1 MKKKTHI
8 DNDEHIADPENN
20 KADASPE
27 TPAADDPVSIL
38 ESRCKEAEEKAEAEH
53 DNFLR
58 TLAEY
63 NNFKRRSREEL
74 TMARKFGAEDLI
86 IRLLPLLDN
95 FERGLKASEELR
107 DFDALHGGVL
117 LIMRQ
122 LFDILEKEGVKEIE
136 TSGQVFDPNLHEAV
150 MREESSDLPDGT
162 IVDEFQKG
170 YTLGEKV
177 IRPSMVKVA
186 HTP

>member
-1 MKKKTHI
+1 MKKKI
-8 DNDEHIADPENN
+8 DIDKDEYIADPECVG
-20 KADASPE
+20 AEA
-27 TPAADDPVSIL
+27 PAADDPISIL
-38 ESRCKEAEEKAEAEH
+38 EVRCKEAEAKAETEH

-74 TMARKFGAEDLI
+74 DIARKYGAEDLI

-95 FERGLKASEELR
+95 FERGLKASEELK

-117 LIMRQ
+117 IVMRQ
-122 LFDILEKEGVKEIE
+122 FFDILAKEGVKEIE
-136 TSGQVFDPNLHEAV
+136 TAGQVFDPNLHEAV

-186 HTP
+186 HSG

>member
-1 MKKKTHI
+1 MKKKIHI
-8 DNDEHIADPENN
+8 DKDENIVDPENN
-20 KADASPE
+20 KADVTPE
-27 TPAADDPVSIL
+27 TPAADDPISIL
-38 ESRCKEAEEKAEAEH
+38 ETRCKEAETKAEAEH

-74 TMARKFGAEDLI
+74 TMARKYGAEDLI

-122 LFDILEKEGVKEIE
+122 LLDILEKEGVKEIE
-136 TSGQVFDPNLHEAV
+136 ASGQMFDPNLHEAV

-186 HTP
+186 HQE